1 MSDDENDQSDE
12 DVAYHEL
19 FENAQKAIHSSE
31 ANQRRSKAVRE
42 ELEAYIDRASE
53 MKGSDGSTLIRIP
66 SNFETIVNSMN
77 RDDLSAETSEE
88 KPWSQYLLLDGL
100 NAEDDKEYNGRY
112 TRSFRDTPDVK
123 IKRGLAQIQLL
134 DRQLQEITRATHAEN
149 ETGSPRADETFIT
162 TKHARG
168 TDELSPVAKIEVQ
181 RGHLGAQSKKTTNK
195 FNIEKEREQQ
205 RLTYLLSV
213 EPDDEKGAE
222 SYWDPDLQAANEAI
236 DERLAAFGR
245 WGRGSTTT
253 ATAEAD
259 NIDPAGDVDRA
270 EAPAAETTLNEA
282 TTGDGGGNNKRERKV
297 DYLHELRAVRL
308 ENERMQRLDA
318 LIDTCS
324 NHPIEYEALLPKAPP
339 VTSYKQN
346 PASSSKSSPR
356 AASSPLG
363 TGRRSIITSIIATS
377 SGSNVAG
384 DVLAV
389 PDPAEVLPE
398 RVVTYEDIQ
407 ELIAFLSGGEAFPT
421 GAASSSAVSPSS
433 SAVGGYAFPH
443 AAAHSTPSHGAAPRV
458 VPPPTTPA
466 GSSATVQG
474 GVMTHNIVD
483 KEGIKA
489 LVRQHKKDIEALGRL
504 RARYH
509 SNGLAT
515 NDQEEWSATAVGD
528 AKKEDD
534 GQTQCSTADDN
545 DDDNKKNKNADND
558 ERVERWLDW
567 NEEVPASTIN
577 AAHRAVAA
585 TAAATGSA
593 RKPRVVVGG
602 SGSNSSS
609 GSAVAEQLPPIPQ
622 LSSHTTVSEEGIRII
637 PEHLIQSSKSQSA
650 ALATDYEDSISPR
663 AAAVSPRPVGAIS
676 AVKKSLRLPRGLL
689 NAQLTATN
697 SSDAGGAGAGA
708 GADLSRHGL
717 TVFRSINSELE
728 RQQLQQ
734 HAANGARLVKKI
746 GAVLA
751 AERDT
756 TTTHLHHNNRHMPH
770 HHHQRQKDQQQ
781 HQQQQQRFGESAE
794 HLSPSS
800 ARRALKARNVLDSMT
815 ASSSTASSATTTIIP
830 SSSRTN
836 PLSSPSGT
844 IATPTTRD
852 AAYSDV
858 MRI

>member
-42 ELEAYIDRASE
+42 ELEAYIDRTSE
-53 MKGSDGSTLIRIP
+53 MKGSDGSTLIRKP

-77 RDDLSAETSEE
+77 RDDLSAETSKE

-112 TRSFRDTPDVK
+112 ARSFRDTPDVK

-162 TKHARG
+162 TKHAQSTG
-168 TDELSPVAKIEVQ
+168 ELSPAAKKEVQ

-195 FNIEKEREQQ
+195 YNIEKDQEQQ
-205 RLTYLLSV
+205 RLAYLLSI
-213 EPDDEKGAE
+213 EPGDEKGVE

-245 WGRGSTTT
+245 WGRGSKTT
-253 ATAEAD
+253 ATTTAEAD
-259 NIDPAGDVDRA
+259 NIDPAGDADRA
-270 EAPAAETTLNEA
+270 EAPAAEITFNEA

-339 VTSYKQN
+339 VTSQKQN
-346 PASSSKSSPR
+346 PASSYKGSPR

-363 TGRRSIITSIIATS
+363 TGRRSIITSSS
-377 SGSNVAG
+377 SGSKVAG

-389 PDPAEVLPE
+389 PDPAEVL
-398 RVVTYEDIQ
+398 
-407 ELIAFLSGGEAFPT
+407 
-421 GAASSSAVSPSS
+421 
-433 SAVGGYAFPH
+433 
-443 AAAHSTPSHGAAPRV
+443 
-458 VPPPTTPA
+458 
-466 GSSATVQG
+466 
-474 GVMTHNIVD
+474 
-483 KEGIKA
+483 
-489 LVRQHKKDIEALGRL
+489 
-504 RARYH
+504 
-509 SNGLAT
+509 
-515 NDQEEWSATAVGD
+515 
-528 AKKEDD
+528 
-534 GQTQCSTADDN
+534 
-545 DDDNKKNKNADND
+545 
-558 ERVERWLDW
+558 
-567 NEEVPASTIN
+567 
-577 AAHRAVAA
+577 
-585 TAAATGSA
+585 
-593 RKPRVVVGG
+593 
-602 SGSNSSS
+602 GSNSSS
-609 GSAVAEQLPPIPQ
+609 GSAVAEQLPPIPP
-622 LSSHTTVSEEGIRII
+622 LSSHTTVSEEGIRIL

-663 AAAVSPRPVGAIS
+663 AAAASPRPVGATS

-697 SSDAGGAGAGA
+697 AFDTAEAGA
-708 GADLSRHGL
+708 GADHPRPGL

-756 TTTHLHHNNRHMPH
+756 TTTHHHHNNRHMHHH

-781 HQQQQQRFGESAE
+781 QQSGESAE

-815 ASSSTASSATTTIIP
+815 TSSSTASSATTTIIP
-830 SSSRTN
+830 SSSSRTN
-836 PLSSPSGT
+836 PPLSSPSGT
-844 IATPTTRD
+844 IATSTTRD
-852 AAYSDV
+852 AAYGDV